1 MPQQGNAY
9 DCGVYA
15 VLFIISIA
23 TGLAVSEAAAG
34 IPPAEALQ
42 GLCRELPTS
51 ITAEKATQFRKQC
64 IEDIRALSA
73 AAVK

>member
-1 MPQQGNAY
+1 MPQQGNGY

-15 VLFIISIA
+15 VLFILSVA
-23 TGLAVSEAAAG
+23 AGLAAPEAPGG